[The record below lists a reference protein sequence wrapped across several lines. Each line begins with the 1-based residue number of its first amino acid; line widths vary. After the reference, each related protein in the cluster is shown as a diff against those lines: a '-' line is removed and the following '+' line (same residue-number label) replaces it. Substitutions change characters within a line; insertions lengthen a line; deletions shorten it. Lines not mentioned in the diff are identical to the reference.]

1 LHRAKGKT
9 GLMTTD
15 FYHLLISDCALAAV
29 LLGLFFYVSRVS
41 RGVRGITAWGV
52 AHFVY
57 SLGAALLDGT
67 SQVASRSGA
76 PDLAHAIA
84 GLGGLLACAGLIG
97 LAWSVIQFVHQRAL
111 RPGERALMPLA
122 LALPLGGW
130 LLYGHGDIQD
140 AQGAAMSAVEVF
152 ALAVV
157 IWQLRLLRAGPDHVP
172 ARLMMTACVALLYLY
187 GRDLAHALTGRYG
200 PNPSWVNA
208 DLSIWFMLNF
218 CMLMLASFRA
228 AEALR
233 QSALLDPLTGALNRR
248 GLDSELRSSAR
259 FVTLEGG
266 LAVIALDLDHFKAV
280 NDHHGHETG
289 DQVLQRF
296 SDVVRGCIR
305 SNDLFVR
312 LGGEEFMLV
321 LRETSPDVAHRLAER
336 IRTQVMSLEF
346 PAPAFRVTV
355 SLGIAHTRYRHTGFN
370 DLVRLAD
377 EALYAA
383 KRNGRNRV
391 ELRMHPAPVL

>member
-1 LHRAKGKT
+1 
-9 GLMTTD
+9 MTTD
-15 FYHLLISDCALAAV
+15 FYHLLLSDCALAAV

-41 RGVRGITAWGV
+41 RGVRGIATWGI
-52 AHFVY
+52 AHFIY
-57 SLGAALLDGT
+57 SLGAAMLDGT
-67 SQVASRSGA
+67 AQALSMSGA
-76 PDLAHAIA
+76 TRVADTVA
-84 GLGGLLACAGLIG
+84 GVGGLLACAGLVG

-111 RPGERALMPLA
+111 KPAEIALLPLA
-122 LALPLGGW
+122 CALSLGGW
-130 LLYGHGDIQD
+130 ILYNDND
-140 AQGAAMSAVEVF
+140 AQGAAMSAVEVVV
-152 ALAVV
+152 LAIM
-157 IWQLRLLRAGPDHVP
+157 IWQLRLLGTRPDQVP
-172 ARLMMTACVALLYLY
+172 ARLMMLGCVALAWLYA
-187 GRDLAHALTGRYG
+187 RDLLHALSDQYG

-248 GLDSELRSSAR
+248 GLDSELKAQEVFIAADS
-259 FVTLEGG
+259 G
-266 LAVIALDLDHFKAV
+266 LAVIALDLDHFKTV

-289 DQVLQRF
+289 DQVLQCF

-305 SNDLFVR
+305 NEDLFVR

-321 LRETSPDVAHRLAER
+321 LRRTSPDVAYRLAER
-336 IRTQVMSLEF
+336 IRTQVMGLQLPSVPTF
-346 PAPAFRVTV
+346 QVTV
-355 SLGIAHTRYRHTGFN
+355 SLGIAFTAHRHVAFN

-383 KRNGRNRV
+383 KHNGRNRI
-391 ELRMHPAPVL
+391 EIRQHPPSPSA